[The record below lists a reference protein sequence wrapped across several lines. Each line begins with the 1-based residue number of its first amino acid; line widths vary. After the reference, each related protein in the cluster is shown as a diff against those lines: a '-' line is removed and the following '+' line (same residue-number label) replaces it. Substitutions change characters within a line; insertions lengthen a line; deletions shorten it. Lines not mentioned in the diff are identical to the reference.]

1 MKKVIVNGT
10 FDVLHIG
17 HIELLNYAKSQ
28 GDYLIVAIDTDLR
41 VKQLKGVNR
50 PMNNQL
56 ERKTLLQNLK
66 AVDEVRLFG
75 SDQELIDIVKECSI
89 MVKGSDYRGKPIVGE
104 SDIAQIVFFERIN
117 GYSSTEKIQHIANR
131 GHLR

>member
-1 MKKVIVNGT
+1 MKKIIVNGT

-17 HIELLNYAKSQ
+17 HLELLNYAKSL

-41 VKQLKGVNR
+41 VTRLKGVGR
-50 PMNNQL
+50 PVNNQL
-56 ERKTLLQNLK
+56 ERKTLLQNIK

-75 SDQELIDIVKECSI
+75 SDQELIDIIRECSI
-89 MVKGSDYRGKPIVGE
+89 MVKGSDYRGQPIVGE
-104 SDIAQIVFFERIN
+104 RDIAEIVFFERIN

-131 GHLR
+131 

>member
-10 FDVLHIG
+10 FDVLHLG
-17 HIELLNYAKSQ
+17 HLELLNYAKSL
-28 GDYLIVAIDTDLR
+28 GDYLIVAIDTDVR
-41 VKQLKGVNR
+41 VTRLKGVGR
-50 PMNNQL
+50 PVNNQL

-75 SDQELIDIVKECSI
+75 SDQELIDIIRECSI

-104 SDIAQIVFFERIN
+104 RDIAEIVFFERIN

-131 GHLR
+131 

>member
-10 FDVLHIG
+10 FDVLHLG
-17 HIELLNYAKSQ
+17 HLELLNYAKSL
-28 GDYLIVAIDTDLR
+28 GDYLIVAIDTDVR
-41 VKQLKGVNR
+41 VTRLKGVGR
-50 PMNNQL
+50 PVNNQL

-75 SDQELIDIVKECSI
+75 SDQELIDIIRECSI
-89 MVKGSDYRGKPIVGE
+89 MVKGSDYRGQPIVGE
-104 SDIAQIVFFERIN
+104 RDIAEIVFFERIN

-131 GHLR
+131 